1 MSFKKNNDKYD
12 KYVEI
17 INEISKVLA
26 VKETE
31 FYAEKKDNWL
41 ELYFY
46 LIDLGTIKSI
56 LDDLFEYHRNN
67 IKNFYDIFRNAYE
80 IYSKEYNK
88 LNKNRTKPEKF
99 QSERYIHNRSIM
111 ERVWQIERMVK
122 LLAERMGMMDY
133 INNKSKKDGYSYLQA
148 MYEINIL
155 TPEYDEIKKYLP
167 SVTYELR
174 KNLNEIIK
182 EKYIYYLIEYTW
194 NKIFDKY
201 KNAVKIMK
209 IITNEYTTFA
219 ELDII
224 FGIEKDDHWMTLSER
239 LFKTTSFENEILELK
254 DIINKEFKKANIAS
268 NFFEQVLIEMAE
280 IYSKEYDRLKY
291 KELNENL

>member
-12 KYVEI
+12 KYIEI
-17 INEISKVLA
+17 INEISKVSA

-31 FYAEKKDNWL
+31 FYAEKANNWL

-46 LIDLGTIKSI
+46 LIDLGTIKNI
-56 LDDLFEYHRNN
+56 LDYLFEYNKDN
-67 IKNFYDIFRNAYE
+67 IKNFYNIFRNAYE

-88 LNKNRTKPEKF
+88 LNKNRIKPEKF
-99 QSERYIHNRSIM
+99 QSERYVHNRSIM

-194 NKIFDKY
+194 NKIFHEYENVLKII
-201 KNAVKIMK
+201 KIMK
-209 IITNEYTTFA
+209 NEYTTLA

-224 FGIEKDDHWMTLSER
+224 FGIEKDDHWRTLSER
-239 LFKTTSFENEILELK
+239 LFETTSYENEILKLK
-254 DIINKEFKKANIAS
+254 DIVNKEFKNANISS
-268 NFFEQVLIEMAE
+268 NFFNQVLIEMAE